1 MKVLVSEYYDGD
13 TKITPTETDV
23 YKQNVALIFPEEKNS
38 GLQDGGIFI
47 R

>member
-1 MKVLVSEYYDGD
+1 MKVLVTEYYDGN

-23 YKQNVALIFPEEKNS
+23 EKQDVTLIFPEEKNS
-38 GLQDGGIFI
+38 GLQDGGIHI

>member
-1 MKVLVSEYYDGD
+1 MKVLVTEYHDGD

-23 YKQNVALIFPEEKNS
+23 DKQNVTLIFPEEKNS
-38 GLQDGGIFI
+38 GLQDGGILI